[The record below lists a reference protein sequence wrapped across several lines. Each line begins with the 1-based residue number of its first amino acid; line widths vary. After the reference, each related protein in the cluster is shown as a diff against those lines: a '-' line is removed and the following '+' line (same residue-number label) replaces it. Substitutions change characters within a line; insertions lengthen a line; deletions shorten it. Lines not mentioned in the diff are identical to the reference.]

1 MPHLSFA
8 SPVGDLTLV
17 EGDGAITELN
27 WGRKPGGDATPLLTR
42 ARDQV
47 LGYFSNKISI
57 FDLPLRPEASPFQ
70 ARVLRVMQEIPFGKT
85 KSYGDLA
92 GWVGSSARA
101 VGRACGAN
109 PIPIIIPCHRVIA
122 KTGELGGYSGA
133 GGSAT
138 KRQLLVHE
146 GAWPGELAIES

>member
-1 MPHLSFA
+1 MAHLSFP

-17 EGDGAITELN
+17 EEDGAIVELN
-27 WGRKPGGDATPLLTR
+27 WGRKADGEPSSLLVK
-42 ARDQV
+42 ARDQIDA
-47 LGYFSNKISI
+47 YFSKKTNK
-57 FDLPLRPEASPFQ
+57 FDLPLQPKVSAFQ
-70 ARVLRVMQEIPFGKT
+70 NRVLRVIQEIPFGKT

-122 KTGELGGYSGA
+122 KTGALGGYSGL
-133 GGSAT
+133 GGYRT
-138 KRQLLVHE
+138 KLKLLVHE
-146 GAWPGELAIES
+146 GSEIGELPIEP

>member
-1 MPHLSFA
+1 MPHLSFS
-8 SPVGDLTLV
+8 SPVGDLTIV
-17 EGDGAITELN
+17 EDDGAITELN
-27 WGRKPGGDATPLLTR
+27 WGTVRGGETTLLLVR
-42 ARDQV
+42 ARDQIT
-47 LGYFSNKISI
+47 GYFANKISI
-57 FDLPLRPEASPFQ
+57 FDLPLKPQVSVFQ

-122 KTGELGGYSGA
+122 KNGDLGGYSGV

-138 KRQLLVHE
+138 KRRLLVHE
-146 GAWPGELAIES
+146 GALPGELTIEP